1 MRTYHLGLTGSHDGL
16 TIKAFTCVLIVLTS
30 YLAIRTMYRT
40 IRHMFSMVTF
50 MIRWGLVLYLIFF
63 LWLWWTEGRDQSG
76 LPQSL
81 AATYSMMQSK

>member
-1 MRTYHLGLTGSHDGL
+1 MRTYHPSLTGSHDGL
-16 TIKAFTCVLIVLTS
+16 AIKAFTS

-40 IRHMFSMVTF
+40 IRHMLSMVTF

-76 LPQSL
+76 LHQSL
-81 AATYSMMQSK
+81 AATYWMVQSK

>member
-40 IRHMFSMVTF
+40 IRHMLSMVTF

-76 LPQSL
+76 LHQSL

>member
-1 MRTYHLGLTGSHDGL
+1 MRTYHPSLTGSHDGL
-16 TIKAFTCVLIVLTS
+16 AIKAFTCVLIVLTS

-40 IRHMFSMVTF
+40 IRHMLSMVTF

-76 LPQSL
+76 LHQSL
-81 AATYSMMQSK
+81 AATYSMVQSK